1 MAIGRTELDGGGS
14 AAIARAWLLRLKSGD
29 ATQDDVREL
38 ARWRSEDAAHDD
50 AYRDELRLWHALGP
64 ALAGRSPAARP
75 PATQQI
81 SRRGLLGG
89 GAALAASVALVAVVG
104 VSPAPAG
111 ATVIETGKGERRTI
125 DVAQGV
131 RVELNTDS
139 RIFYWA
145 DADRLTL
152 DRGEAVV
159 SVRHAG
165 DKRLSATVGGTR
177 VLASRARF
185 QLRDGDLG
193 ARVLC
198 LDGAIA
204 IAAEGRTY
212 ALAKGASLAVV
223 EGAVRLDTPAA
234 PVAEAE
240 TAWRRGLLVFNDRP
254 AGEVVAELNRYR
266 AGRVFLPDDRADIR
280 ISGVI
285 HLDRADLAID
295 HIARSLNMK
304 VIKLPGGVAIL
315 RG

>member
-38 ARWRSEDAAHDD
+38 ARWRSENAAHED
-50 AYRDELRLWHALGP
+50 AYRAELRLWHALGP
-64 ALAGRSPAARP
+64 ALAGQSATRP
-75 PATQQI
+75 PLVRHI

-89 GAALAASVALVAVVG
+89 GAAVAASIALVAVVG

-111 ATVIETGKGERRTI
+111 ATVIETGKGERRTL
-125 DVAQGV
+125 DVARGV

-139 RIFYWA
+139 RLFYWA

-165 DKRLSATVGGTR
+165 DKRLSATVGDTR

-198 LDGAIA
+198 LEGEIA

-212 ALAKGASLAVV
+212 ALAKGHSLAVAD
-223 EGAVRLDTPAA
+223 GSVRLDTSTA

-254 AGEVVAELNRYR
+254 AGEVVAELNRHR
-266 AGRVFLPDDRADIR
+266 AGRVFLPDERADIR

-285 HLDRADLAID
+285 HLDRADLAVD
-295 HIARSLNMK
+295 HIARSLGMK
-304 VIKLPGGVAIL
+304 VVKLPGGVAIL
-315 RG
+315 RS

>member
-38 ARWRSEDAAHDD
+38 ARWRSEDAAHED

-64 ALAGRSPAARP
+64 ALAAGAAARR
-75 PATQQI
+75 PARSV

-89 GAALAASVALVAVVG
+89 GAALAVSAALVAVIG

-111 ATVIETGKGERRTI
+111 ATVIETGKGERRTVDI
-125 DVAQGV
+125 AQGV
-131 RVELNTDS
+131 RVELNTDT

-145 DADRLTL
+145 GADRLTL

-159 SVRHAG
+159 SVAHAG
-165 DKRLSATVGGTR
+165 DRRLSATVGDTR

-185 QLRDGDLG
+185 QLRDADIGT
-193 ARVLC
+193 RVLC

-204 IAAEGRTY
+204 IATEGRTY
-212 ALAKGASLAVV
+212 ALAKGHSLAVAD
-223 EGAVRLDTPAA
+223 GSVRLDTPAP

-285 HLDRADLAID
+285 HLDRADLAVD